1 MLKLDGPNQSTRPAG
16 CAVSP
21 YLAVSL
27 VHEACNGHG
36 TVGLMLHMAMVGFM
50 NHCNLNWLGCLRER
64 RDSYE
69 IITLSRMSRCSAG
82 VQGKI
87 EADCSRWADSKVGH
101 LQGGTIYHAFEK
113 DSPATWIVQ
122 CSLQAIPLPLLY
134 SFISFHSSTLRHTV
148 WQVYLVALGRN
159 AEAYVRR
166 VDCKG

>member
-113 DSPATWIVQ
+113 DSPAT
-122 CSLQAIPLPLLY
+122 
-134 SFISFHSSTLRHTV
+134 
-148 WQVYLVALGRN
+148 
-159 AEAYVRR
+159 
-166 VDCKG
+166 